1 MKKLFLAF
9 LSICLCFS
17 FTACMSGEETT
28 GSKTDETSSM
38 TSSKTEIIPSESSKE
53 ASAADESSVM
63 SDTALKDGTYKAEG
77 KDYSEDGYKPTV
89 TLTVSD
95 GKISDIDLDAVNE
108 KGEHKKDS
116 DQDDWIDKI
125 VIFEKEM
132 VAKGLEALDIATD
145 GTVNGIE
152 GFDLNLGEYTPL
164 INEAI
169 DKAKK

>member
-9 LSICLCFS
+9 LSLALCFS
-17 FTACMSGEETT
+17 FAACSSGEETT

-38 TSSKTEIIPSESSKE
+38 TSSKTEIMPSESSN
-53 ASAADESSVM
+53 ESSSM
-63 SDTALKDGTYKAEG
+63 NEPSESDTALKDGTYKAEG
-77 KDYSEDGYKPTV
+77 EDYSEDGYKPTV
-89 TLTVSD
+89 TLTVSN
-95 GKISDIDLDAVNE
+95 GKISDIDLDAVNK
-108 KGEHKKDS
+108 KGERKKDS

-132 VAKGLEALDIATD
+132 VAKGLEALDIASD